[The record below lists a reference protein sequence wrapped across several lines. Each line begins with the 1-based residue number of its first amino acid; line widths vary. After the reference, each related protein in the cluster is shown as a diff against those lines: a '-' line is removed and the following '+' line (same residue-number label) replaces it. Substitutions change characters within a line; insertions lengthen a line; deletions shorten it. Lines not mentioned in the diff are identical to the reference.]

1 MEPSPSGIKQKRS
14 PKMSKSVPQI
24 LIKFRNRSKKNHEIS
39 SQVNAVIQKA
49 FSDFLDAMP
58 EILDPEIDPYLS
70 MCLDEAW
77 TKLSSLRD
85 MFNIAAHSRE
95 KDYLGFEQMVKTYQE
110 TN

>member
-1 MEPSPSGIKQKRS
+1 
-14 PKMSKSVPQI
+14 
-24 LIKFRNRSKKNHEIS
+24 
-39 SQVNAVIQKA
+39 
-49 FSDFLDAMP
+49 
-58 EILDPEIDPYLS
+58 

-95 KDYLGFEQMVKTYQE
+95 KDYLGFEQEVWEKLSNACELFEAAEQNRRFEYLNFEKIVKEYQE

>member
-1 MEPSPSGIKQKRS
+1 MSNQIPST
-14 PKMSKSVPQI
+14 
-24 LIKFRNRSKKNHEIS
+24 LIKFRNGSKKNHEIS
-39 SQVNAVIQKA
+39 SQVNEVIQKA

-58 EILDPEIDPYLS
+58 EICDPEIDPYLS

-95 KDYLGFEQMVKTYQE
+95 KDYLGFEQIVKAYQE